1 MSPSNCWS
9 KYLAAHLLIFVIQP
23 SSSVKFLGFK
33 LRLCKKIQ
41 ISGVPGSPPFPCL
54 PEIELLDQVFLDF
67 GGSRGG
73 RWPSSYQTIICECH
87 SHPHKTALWC
97 QIFSQIL
104 IVGSKRRLLKK
115 ARSKKKKWITHLCYT
130 FSYFKLL
137 MHVYL
142 FPFPLSILG
151 ALSLHFEIISA
162 MYLLECP
169 RLLGTSFPK
178 NIFTLSSLLVA
189 FRGFGISPYT
199 RQLSARTAAKSHLY
213 WEEVTT
219 VRLAQTY
226 LTVRHFFISL
236 LIFWIP

>member
-1 MSPSNCWS
+1 MLYCKIEGKAQLQLTSKKLCKIHIIWILDSNAMSPSNCWS

-115 ARSKKKKWITHLCYT
+115 ARSKTKC
-130 FSYFKLL
+130 
-137 MHVYL
+137 
-142 FPFPLSILG
+142 G
-151 ALSLHFEIISA
+151 
-162 MYLLECP
+162 
-169 RLLGTSFPK
+169 
-178 NIFTLSSLLVA
+178 
-189 FRGFGISPYT
+189 SPT
-199 RQLSARTAAKSHLY
+199 
-213 WEEVTT
+213 
-219 VRLAQTY
+219 
-226 LTVRHFFISL
+226 
-236 LIFWIP
+236 